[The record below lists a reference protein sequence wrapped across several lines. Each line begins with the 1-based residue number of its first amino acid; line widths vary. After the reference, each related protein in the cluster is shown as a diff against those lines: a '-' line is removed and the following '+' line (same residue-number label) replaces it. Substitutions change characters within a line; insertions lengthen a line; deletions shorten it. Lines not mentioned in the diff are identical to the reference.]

1 MSKIISVSATSW
13 TNLHSAAG
21 IAAGAPVTVQ
31 NQGVYA
37 VRLEQGTDAPAK
49 DHTGLI
55 LDTLPGS
62 QSFANV
68 TGPGSLWAKATAG
81 TSGTNVHIQE
91 VV

>member
-1 MSKIISVSATSW
+1 MSQIISVSATTW
-13 TNLHSAAG
+13 TNLHAAAG

-37 VRLEQGTDAPAK
+37 VRLEQGTAAPTD
-49 DHTGLI
+49 DHAGLI

-68 TGPGSLWAKATAG
+68 SGLGSLWAKATAG
-81 TSGTNVHIQE
+81 TSTNVHIQE